1 MNHGGYMTKV
11 YNHNPTTRT
20 FPRTL
25 AEAFPRT
32 PNPDFEEEGL
42 DGHKVLEIALIGF
55 LVALPVLLWV
65 I

>member
-1 MNHGGYMTKV
+1 MT
-11 YNHNPTTRT
+11 NPTHKR

-32 PNPDFEEEGL
+32 PEPYFVDDDAW
-42 DGHKVLEIALIGF
+42 DGHKVLEYALVL
-55 LVALPVLLWV
+55 LVALLPLFFWL

>member
-1 MNHGGYMTKV
+1 MI
-11 YNHNPTTRT
+11 NPTTRK
-20 FPRTL
+20 FSRTL

-32 PNPDFEEEGL
+32 PNPDFVEEGL

>member
-1 MNHGGYMTKV
+1 MNHTHRK
-11 YNHNPTTRT
+11 

-42 DGHKVLEIALIGF
+42 DGYKVLEIALIGF